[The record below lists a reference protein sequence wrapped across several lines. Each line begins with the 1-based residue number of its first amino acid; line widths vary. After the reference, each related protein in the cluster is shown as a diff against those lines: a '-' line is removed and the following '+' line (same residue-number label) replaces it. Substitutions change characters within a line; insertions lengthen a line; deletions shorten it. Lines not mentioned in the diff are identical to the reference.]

1 MKKKFTVT
9 VKSVGLNVLVIV
21 NSVEAY
27 GDYSSSRLRSHL
39 FYDRMKK
46 QRAIEMIHRTGD
58 GGTWVQL
65 VGRDRNSVIRRIFSG

>member
-1 MKKKFTVT
+1 MT

-27 GDYSSSRLRSHL
+27 GNYSSSRLRSHL

-58 GGTWVQL
+58 GGTWV
-65 VGRDRNSVIRRIFSG
+65 

>member
-46 QRAIEMIHRTGD
+46 TESN
-58 GGTWVQL
+58 
-65 VGRDRNSVIRRIFSG
+65 RNDS

>member
-1 MKKKFTVT
+1 MKKKFTMT

-21 NSVEAY
+21 NSVEAS

-65 VGRDRNSVIRRIFSG
+65 VGRNRNSDIRRIFSG